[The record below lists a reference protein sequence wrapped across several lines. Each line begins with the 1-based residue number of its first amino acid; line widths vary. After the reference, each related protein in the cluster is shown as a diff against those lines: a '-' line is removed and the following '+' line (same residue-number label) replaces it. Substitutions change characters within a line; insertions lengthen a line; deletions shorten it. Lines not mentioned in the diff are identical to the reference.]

1 MDDPGGIRR
10 WSAAIEGRHP
20 VDSTTAG
27 PVKIGVL
34 PGEGVGPEVVRAALG
49 VLSAVASERGFEI
62 ALREAPPAGDGP
74 FDPRGLTEPEACFC
88 RDTFAAGGA
97 VLAGAHGGRWVY
109 EIRRRLDLFCKI
121 SPIRPSPDLG
131 AIDAPISPSRLAD
144 VDLLVVREQSAGLY
158 QGRWAESAT
167 PEGRVAEHSF
177 SYRESEVRRIVA
189 AATVLARWRRGR
201 LGLVVKD
208 GGVPS
213 ISRLWRDCARELVGD
228 DLDLEVLDV
237 DYAVYRMLRDPAGLD
252 VVVAP
257 NHFGDLLSDAGG
269 ALLGSR
275 GSTYGGNFD
284 AARAAIYQTNHGAA
298 HDLAGRDRANP
309 AGQILA
315 AAMMLRESFG
325 METEAGMIERAITKA
340 WRHGWRTEDVAEPG
354 CRVVGT
360 REMGERIADCVA
372 ARESDDAVE
381 DRGASVR

>member
-1 MDDPGGIRR
+1 MPGGMDDAGGITR

-20 VDSTTAG
+20 VDSTSG

-49 VLSAVASERGFEI
+49 VLAAVASERGFEI
-62 ALREAPPAGDGP
+62 DLREAPSAGDGP
-74 FDPRGLTEPEACFC
+74 FHDRGLTEPEADFC

-97 VLAGAHGGRWVY
+97 VLAGPHGGRWVY
-109 EIRRRLDLFCKI
+109 DIRRRFDLFCKL
-121 SPIRPSPDLG
+121 SPILPASELG
-131 AIDAPISPSRLAD
+131 AIDAPISPGRLAG
-144 VDLLVVREQSAGLY
+144 VDLLVVREQRGGLY
-158 QGRWAESAT
+158 QGKWAESAT
-167 PEGRVAEHSF
+167 REGRVAEHSF

-189 AATVLARWRRGR
+189 VATVLARWRRGR

-213 ISRLWRDCARELVGD
+213 ISRLWRDCAQELVD
-228 DLDLEVLDV
+228 EDVDLEVLDV
-237 DYAVYRMLRDPAGLD
+237 DYAVYRMLREPASFD

-269 ALLGSR
+269 ALVGSR
-275 GSTYGGNFD
+275 GNTYGGNFD

-298 HDLAGRDRANP
+298 HDLAGSDRANP

-325 METEAGMIERAITKA
+325 LGTAAAMIERAVTKA
-340 WRHGWRTEDVAEPG
+340 WRDGWRTEDVAEPG

-360 REMGERIADCVA
+360 REMGERVAECVA
-372 ARESDDAVE
+372 AS
-381 DRGASVR
+381 ASVG

>member
-1 MDDPGGIRR
+1 MDDPGGINR

-20 VDSTTAG
+20 VDGTAAG
-27 PVKIGVL
+27 PVRIGAL
-34 PGEGVGPEVVRAALG
+34 PGEGVGPEVVRAALR
-49 VLSAVASERGFEI
+49 VLSAVASESGFEI
-62 ALREAPPAGDGP
+62 ALREAPPAGDDP
-74 FDPRGLTEPEACFC
+74 LDPRGLTEPEAWFC

-109 EIRRRLDLFCKI
+109 DVRRRFDLFCKV
-121 SPIRPSPDLG
+121 SPIRPASDLG
-131 AIDAPISPSRLAD
+131 EIDAPISPSRLAD
-144 VDLLVVREQSAGLY
+144 VDLLVVREQRAGLY
-158 QGRWAESAT
+158 QGKWAESAT
-167 PEGRVAEHSF
+167 REGRVAEHTI
-177 SYRESEVRRIVA
+177 YYGASEVRRIVA
-189 AATVLARWRRGR
+189 VATVLAQWRRGR
-201 LGLVVKD
+201 LAVVVKD

-237 DYAVYRMLRDPAGLD
+237 DYAVYRMLRDPASFD

-275 GSTYGGNFD
+275 GNTYGGNFD

-325 METEAGMIERAITKA
+325 LETAAGMIERAVTTA
-340 WRHGWRTEDVAEPG
+340 WRDGWRTEDVAEPG

-360 REMGERIADCVA
+360 REMAERVAESVA
-372 ARESDDAVE
+372 ACVSDDAV
-381 DRGASVR
+381 GGAAASVR